1 MAWQALTAAALF
13 AALSLAGAVLSRE
26 TLSERLGLRRG
37 RLERAAGARA
47 VAGMLGLSH
56 AVDAA
61 LVLLGWRGSPALE
74 RLDQSLAGLGPVE
87 LLFPLVAL
95 ALGAACAEELFF
107 RGLLQRGLA
116 RRLGEPA
123 AVGLAA
129 LVFAAVHGDW
139 VHGVAAF
146 FLGLYLGALA
156 VRAGSIRICMVAH
169 AANNAVAVLE
179 AAQGW
184 HFPGGEVPALVMGLA
199 LAAWGVR
206 PPLRPPKT

>member
-13 AALSLAGAVLSRE
+13 AALSLAGAALSRE
-26 TLSERLGLRRG
+26 PVSERLGLGRG
-37 RLERAAGARA
+37 GLDRNAGARA
-47 VAGMLGLSH
+47 IAGMLGLSH
-56 AVDAA
+56 AADAA

-74 RLDQSLAGLGPVE
+74 RLDQALAGLGPAE
-87 LLFPLVAL
+87 LLFPMAAL

-116 RRLGEPA
+116 RRLGAPA

-129 LVFAAVHGDW
+129 VAFGAVHGDW
-139 VHGVAAF
+139 AHGVAAF
-146 FLGLYLGALA
+146 VLGLYLGALA
-156 VRAGSIRICMVAH
+156 VRAGSIRICMAAH

-184 HFPGGEVPALVMGLA
+184 RFPGGEIPALIGGLA
-199 LAAWGVR
+199 LAAWGLQIGRAHV
-206 PPLRPPKT
+206 